1 MSKKLTKQ
9 KIFNPLIKWLDGFY
23 DTVENTSLFQ
33 EDDELVEEFGVV
45 SNNFDI
51 RELSEDKENFEIPD
65 IIKDSMGENDEIIQL
80 EHEEFLEMI
89 GFTPEQIE
97 EDRKTVQIIDYNMFF
112 STVKEKEAILRS
124 LRSML
129 ENLIKTYDLKVSHLI
144 KNESLL
150 EKAVETEFLANGGTI
165 TFMHD
170 GENVTKEF
178 IFPEEEQNINYMKF
192 EILKIKISN
201 YGI

>member
-1 MSKKLTKQ
+1 METEKYEEYKMNNKLTSQ
-9 KIFNPLIKWLDGFY
+9 KLFNPLIKWVDGFY
-23 DTVENTSLFQ
+23 DTIEKTSLFQ

-51 RELSEDKENFEIPD
+51 RELNEEENSEIPD
-65 IIKDSMGENDEIIQL
+65 IIKDSMGENEEIIQL

-97 EDRKTVQIIDYNMFF
+97 EDKRTVQIIDYNVYF
-112 STVKEKEAILRS
+112 STEKEKRAILSS

-129 ENLIKTYDLKVSHLI
+129 ENLINTYDLKVSHLI
-144 KNESLL
+144 KNEALL
-150 EKAVETEFLANGGTI
+150 EKAVETEFLVNGGTI
-165 TFMHD
+165 TFIHD

-178 IFPEEEQNINYMKF
+178 IFPEEE
-192 EILKIKISN
+192 
-201 YGI
+201 

>member
-97 EDRKTVQIIDYNMFF
+97 EDRRTVQIIDYNIFF
-112 STVKEKEAILRS
+112 SKEKEKRAILS
-124 LRSML
+124 SII
-129 ENLIKTYDLKVSHLI
+129 N
-144 KNESLL
+144 
-150 EKAVETEFLANGGTI
+150 KASASYLCFE
-165 TFMHD
+165 D
-170 GENVTKEF
+170 GK
-178 IFPEEEQNINYMKF
+178 KD
-192 EILKIKISN
+192 S
-201 YGI
+201 

>member
-1 MSKKLTKQ
+1 MIMRKVKKMNNKLTSQ
-9 KIFNPLIKWLDGFY
+9 KLFNPLIKWLDGFY

-51 RELSEDKENFEIPD
+51 RELNEDKENSEIPD

-97 EDRKTVQIIDYNMFF
+97 EDRRTVQIIDYNVFF

-178 IFPEEEQNINYMKF
+178 IFPEEE
-192 EILKIKISN
+192 
-201 YGI
+201 

>member
-1 MSKKLTKQ
+1 MSKKITKQ
-9 KIFNPLIKWLDGFY
+9 KIFNPLIKWLDRFY

-51 RELSEDKENFEIPD
+51 RELNEDKENSEIPD

-97 EDRKTVQIIDYNMFF
+97 EDRRTVQIIDYNVFF

-129 ENLIKTYDLKVSHLI
+129 ENLVKTYDLKVSHLI

-178 IFPEEEQNINYMKF
+178 IFPEEE
-192 EILKIKISN
+192 
-201 YGI
+201 

>member
-1 MSKKLTKQ
+1 MRKKLTKQ

-45 SNNFDI
+45 SNNFDT
-51 RELSEDKENFEIPD
+51 RELIEDKENSEIPD
-65 IIKDSMGENDEIIQL
+65 IVKDSMGENDEIIQL

-97 EDRKTVQIIDYNMFF
+97 EDRRTVQIIDYNIFF
-112 STVKEKEAILRS
+112 STEKEKRAILFS

-129 ENLIKTYDLKVSHLI
+129 ENLINTYDLEASHLI

-150 EKAVETEFLANGGTI
+150 EHAIETEFLAKGGTI
-165 TFMHD
+165 TFIND
-170 GENVTKEF
+170 GENITKEF
-178 IFPEEEQNINYMKF
+178 KFPEEE
-192 EILKIKISN
+192 
-201 YGI
+201 

>member
-9 KIFNPLIKWLDGFY
+9 KIFNPLIKWLDRFY

-51 RELSEDKENFEIPD
+51 RELSEDKENSEIPD

-97 EDRKTVQIIDYNMFF
+97 EDRKTVQIIDYNVFF

-178 IFPEEEQNINYMKF
+178 IFPEEE
-192 EILKIKISN
+192 
-201 YGI
+201 

>member
-1 MSKKLTKQ
+1 LSKKITKQ
-9 KIFNPLIKWLDGFY
+9 KIFNPLIKWIDGFY
-23 DTVENTSLFQ
+23 DTIEKTSLFQ

-51 RELSEDKENFEIPD
+51 RELNEDKEDSEIPD

-97 EDRKTVQIIDYNMFF
+97 EDRRTVQIIDYNVYF
-112 STVKEKEAILRS
+112 STDKEKRAILSS

-129 ENLIKTYDLKVSHLI
+129 ENLINTYHLEVSHLI
-144 KNESLL
+144 KNESLF
-150 EKAVETEFLANGGTI
+150 EHAIETEFLAKGGTI
-165 TFMHD
+165 TFIND
-170 GENVTKEF
+170 GENITKEF
-178 IFPEEEQNINYMKF
+178 KFPEGE
-192 EILKIKISN
+192 
-201 YGI
+201 

>member
-1 MSKKLTKQ
+1 MSKKITKQ

-51 RELSEDKENFEIPD
+51 RELSEDKENSEIPD

-80 EHEEFLEMI
+80 EHEEFLEML

-97 EDRKTVQIIDYNMFF
+97 EDRKTVQIIDYNVFF

-124 LRSML
+124 LRSMV
-129 ENLIKTYDLKVSHLI
+129 ENLVKTYDLKVSHLI

-150 EKAVETEFLANGGTI
+150 EKAVEIEFLANGGTI

-170 GENVTKEF
+170 GENVTKEY
-178 IFPEEEQNINYMKF
+178 IFPEEE
-192 EILKIKISN
+192 
-201 YGI
+201 

>member
-1 MSKKLTKQ
+1 MKEKKMNNKLTSQ
-9 KIFNPLIKWLDGFY
+9 KLFNPLIKWIDGFY
-23 DTVENTSLFQ
+23 DTIEKTSLFQ

-51 RELSEDKENFEIPD
+51 RELSEDKENSEIPD
-65 IIKDSMGENDEIIQL
+65 IIKDSMGENEEIIQL

-97 EDRKTVQIIDYNMFF
+97 EDRRTVQIIDYNIFF

-129 ENLIKTYDLKVSHLI
+129 ENLVKTYDLKVSHLI

-178 IFPEEEQNINYMKF
+178 IFPEEE
-192 EILKIKISN
+192 
-201 YGI
+201 

>member
-9 KIFNPLIKWLDGFY
+9 KIFNPLIKWIDGFY
-23 DTVENTSLFQ
+23 DTIEKTSLFQ
-33 EDDELVEEFGVV
+33 EDDELAEEFGIV

-51 RELSEDKENFEIPD
+51 RELNEDKEDSEIPD

-97 EDRKTVQIIDYNMFF
+97 EDRRTVQIIDYNVFF

-129 ENLIKTYDLKVSHLI
+129 ENLVKTYDLKVSHLI

-178 IFPEEEQNINYMKF
+178 IFPEEE
-192 EILKIKISN
+192 
-201 YGI
+201 

>member
-1 MSKKLTKQ
+1 MKEKKMNNKLTSQ
-9 KIFNPLIKWLDGFY
+9 KLFNPLIKWIDSFY
-23 DTVENTSLFQ
+23 DTIEKTSLFQ

-51 RELSEDKENFEIPD
+51 RELSEDKENSEIPD

-97 EDRKTVQIIDYNMFF
+97 EDRRTVQIIDYNVFF

-150 EKAVETEFLANGGTI
+150 EKAVETEFLANGGMI

-178 IFPEEEQNINYMKF
+178 IFPEEE
-192 EILKIKISN
+192 
-201 YGI
+201 

>member
-51 RELSEDKENFEIPD
+51 RELNEDKENSEIPD

-80 EHEEFLEMI
+80 EHEEFLEML
-89 GFTPEQIE
+89 GFTPEQIK
-97 EDRKTVQIIDYNMFF
+97 EDRKTVQIIDYNVFF

-129 ENLIKTYDLKVSHLI
+129 ENLVKTYDLKVSHLI

-178 IFPEEEQNINYMKF
+178 IFPEEE
-192 EILKIKISN
+192 
-201 YGI
+201 

>member
-51 RELSEDKENFEIPD
+51 RELNEDKENSEIPD

-97 EDRKTVQIIDYNMFF
+97 EDRRTVQIIDYNIFF
-112 STVKEKEAILRS
+112 STVKEKEAILRT

-165 TFMHD
+165 TLIHD

-178 IFPEEEQNINYMKF
+178 IFPEEE
-192 EILKIKISN
+192 
-201 YGI
+201 